1 MMKIISV
8 QQNGKVIALVDSN
21 EVLITDL
28 QSSLD
33 LMATIRYETDSDRF
47 VIHKAAINEQFFDLR
62 TKLAGDI
69 LQKYINY
76 QMKIAIVGDFS
87 VYDSK
92 SFKDFMFE
100 CNKGKDIF
108 FLPTEEA
115 AVEKLATV

>member
-1 MMKIISV
+1 MMKITSI
-8 QQNGKVIALVDSN
+8 QQNGKAIALVDSS
-21 EVLITDL
+21 ELLITDL
-28 QSSLD
+28 QSALD

-62 TKLAGDI
+62 TRLAGEI

-76 QMKIAIVGDFS
+76 QMKIAIVGDFT

-92 SFKDFMFE
+92 SFNDFVFE

-115 AVEKLATV
+115 AIEKLAAV